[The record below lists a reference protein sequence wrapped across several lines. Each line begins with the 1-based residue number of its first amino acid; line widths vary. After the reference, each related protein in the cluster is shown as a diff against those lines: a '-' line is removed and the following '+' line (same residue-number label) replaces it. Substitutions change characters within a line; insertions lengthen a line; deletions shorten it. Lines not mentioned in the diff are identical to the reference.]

1 MLMLKDA
8 AHEKS
13 TTVKKKRRA
22 IKKEYEKL
30 VVSSPTPTIEH
41 LQILRDLSS
50 APFLTLPPRIFR
62 QMAAGT

>member
-13 TTVKKKRRA
+13 TTVKKKRRG
-22 IKKEYEKL
+22 IRKKKYEKL

-50 APFLTLPPRIFR
+50 APF
-62 QMAAGT
+62 

>member
-1 MLMLKDA
+1 MSFVKMLMLKD

-13 TTVKKKRRA
+13 TTVKKKKRN
-22 IKKEYEKL
+22 KKKKRYEKL

-50 APFLTLPPRIFR
+50 APF
-62 QMAAGT
+62 